1 MRLFSGLRVQN
12 RRVEDDGLRV
22 HSGRAPGRGS
32 GFTVSDV
39 RRVGL
44 SSLGLFGKQSL
55 LEFRV

>member
-1 MRLFSGLRVQN
+1 MRVQN